1 MLDMYKGVV
10 NSPETTITNDI
21 SNTDTLIYV
30 LDDTRVPDDLPNLMT
45 IGTGTNAETIKVI
58 SKTGSALTVE
68 RGFQGVAKAWN
79 TGTIIARNFTEYD
92 YEALKENIEE
102 LTDGKVDND
111 RVKTDVPAN
120 AKFTDTIYTHPTSAG
135 NKHIPSG
142 GAANQILRYA
152 SSGTAVWDDE
162 KTTDLGAILFN
173 NAAAH
178 NSIYR
183 GKNLGMVVTQ
193 KQWDDIGNGTFDDM
207 YVGDYWT
214 RNGTVYRIAHINY
227 YRNSGDTNV
236 PPNHLTL
243 VPDVAFYNHVMNDTI
258 TTEGG
263 WTGSKMYT
271 EGLTQ
276 ARDKIN
282 TDFAGHVVTLRKYLC
297 NAVTNG
303 EASAAAWTD
312 VDIDLMNEIMVY
324 GTITCGR
331 SVAGTL
337 NRNVGTEKSQLAL
350 FQHQP
355 DLINKRS
362 HNIWLKDIVSAS
374 YFALVTDDG
383 FAYAEYASRARGV
396 LPVFSIKK

>member
-1 MLDMYKGVV
+1 M
-10 NSPETTITNDI
+10 
-21 SNTDTLIYV
+21 
-30 LDDTRVPDDLPNLMT
+30 
-45 IGTGTNAETIKVI
+45 
-58 SKTGSALTVE
+58 SKQVQLRRGSAIEHNTFKGASGEVTVDTTNKSLRVHDGLTN
-68 RGFQGVAKAWN
+68 GG
-79 TGTIIARNFTEYD
+79 
-92 YEALKENIEE
+92 IET
-102 LTDGKVDND
+102 LRKDIFDN
-111 RVKTDVPAN
+111 V
-120 AKFTDTIYTHPTSAG
+120 IM
-135 NKHIPSG
+135 
-142 GAANQILRYA
+142 
-152 SSGTAVWDDE
+152 
-162 KTTDLGAILFN
+162 N
-173 NAAAH
+173 NYAAH

-183 GKNLGMVVTQ
+183 GKNLGTVVTQ
-193 KQWDDIGNGTFDDM
+193 KQWDDMGNGSFEDM
-207 YVGDYWT
+207 YVGDCWT
-214 RNGTVYRIAHINY
+214 INGTVYRIAHINY

-243 VPDVAFYNHVMNDTI
+243 VPDVAFYNHVMNDTN

-271 EGLTQ
+271 EGLNQ
-276 ARDKIN
+276 ARNKIN

-312 VDIDLMNEIMVY
+312 VDIDLLNEIMVY

-331 SVAGTL
+331 SVAGAL

-362 HNIWLKDIVSAS
+362 HTIWLKDIVSA
-374 YFALVTDDG
+374 AG
-383 FAYAEYASRARGV
+383 FARVNYYGGASVAAASGATGASVACGV

>member
-1 MLDMYKGVV
+1 MKEMYKGVV

-30 LDDTRVPDDLPNLMT
+30 LDDTRVPDELPNLMT
-45 IGTGTNAETIKVI
+45 IGTGTNAETIKVVA
-58 SKTGSALTVE
+58 KAGSAITVV
-68 RGFQGVAKAWN
+68 RGFQGVAKSWN
-79 TGTIIARNFTEYD
+79 TGSIIARNFTEYD
-92 YEALKENIEE
+92 YEALR
-102 LTDGKVDND
+102 DNL
-111 RVKTDVPAN
+111 KTSIDVFDN
-120 AKFTDTIYTHPTSAG
+120 VIMDNY
-135 NKHIPSG
+135 
-142 GAANQILRYA
+142 
-152 SSGTAVWDDE
+152 
-162 KTTDLGAILFN
+162 
-173 NAAAH
+173 AAH

-183 GKNLGMVVTQ
+183 GKNLGTVVTQ
-193 KQWDDIGNGTFDDM
+193 KQWDDMGNGSFEDM

-243 VPDVAFYNHVMNDTI
+243 VPDVTFYNHAMNDTN

-263 WTGSKMYT
+263 WTGSKLYT

-276 ARDKIN
+276 ARNKIN
-282 TDFAGHVVTLRKYLC
+282 TDFAGHVVTLRKCLC

-331 SVAGTL
+331 SVAGAL

-350 FQHQP
+350 FQHKP
-355 DLINKRS
+355 DLINKRTY
-362 HNIWLKDIVSAS
+362 IWLKDIVSATN
-374 YFALVTDDG
+374 FACVNSAG
-383 FAYAEYASRARGV
+383 GASAYGASNAFGV